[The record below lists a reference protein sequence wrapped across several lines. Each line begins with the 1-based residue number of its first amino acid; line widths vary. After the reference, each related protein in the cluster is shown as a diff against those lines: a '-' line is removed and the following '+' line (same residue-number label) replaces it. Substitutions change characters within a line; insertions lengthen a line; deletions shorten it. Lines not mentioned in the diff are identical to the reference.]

1 MTLTA
6 RFLSW
11 LLPVFVLSASFAAA
25 QFDEEF
31 AEFDEEPEEAEPAVA
46 EPAEA
51 EPAEAEP
58 DDDFSDFDDFVS
70 PEESES
76 ETPSVDAD
84 LSEAEE
90 GTEEENATAS
100 EDEEESDPR
109 DHPSDQH
116 RFRLGNTFLG
126 TTGGFHVPH
135 ALGAPAGTFR
145 VQLSFEFMASNGFL
159 FEEDGHNRVGGALSI
174 SWAIHQMVE
183 VYASLA
189 NYATSNTSE
198 FPNLLIVLGD
208 LDLGVKVGVPVSD
221 TVSVGGDLGF
231 LLPTG
236 TGLGPAFGSLGV
248 RLRANATIDL
258 RGKPDPTP
266 FIARFSLGYTF
277 DRSENLIEADENRRY
292 DRLPDALERGDETR
306 HLITRAERNALSIDR
321 TDFFNIGIGLEA
333 PIEIGDDMLLSP
345 ILEYNLGVPV
355 NRQGYVCPFIP
366 SEPGGEDPRPGDDS
380 CLDKIGFSAFP
391 QTLTLGARFLPPVRG
406 LQIHAALDVGLTGRG
421 GDVAVRELS
430 QTAPWKLWIG
440 LAYAHDARAAQIP
453 PPVFREVDVSVE
465 VPAPEPPGGR
475 ILGRV
480 LGMEGDTPIAD
491 ATIRFMEPAM
501 TSLRGGGDGTF
512 NSYRFPPG
520 TVRMTLEGAGH
531 NPGTCEA
538 TIPEEGGD
546 QEVVC
551 RLQRA
556 LVAVEEDSVVIL
568 EQIQFAFDSHEILEE
583 SFGLMGQIASAL
595 RDHPEIRVV
604 EIQGHTDDQGNDQY
618 NATLSQRRAE
628 SVQTWLSENG
638 IEAGRLRARGY
649 GEIAPLVRDTTDEA
663 RARNR
668 RVEFR
673 IMERSE

>member
-6 RFLSW
+6 RFLSL
-11 LLPVFVLSASFAAA
+11 LLPVFLLSASLAEA

-31 AEFDEEPEEAEPAVA
+31 AEFDEEP
-46 EPAEA
+46 AEA
-51 EPAEAEP
+51 EPVDDPPA
-58 DDDFSDFDDFVS
+58 DDFSDFDDF
-70 PEESES
+70 ESDDAS
-76 ETPSVDAD
+76 ETETTTTLEED
-84 LSEAEE
+84 LEALETEVE
-90 GTEEENATAS
+90 GD
-100 EDEEESDPR
+100 DEEEGDHEENEADEEASDPR

-116 RFRLGNTFLG
+116 RFRLGNTFTG

-145 VQLSFEFMASNGFL
+145 VQLSLEFMAKNGFL
-159 FEEDGHNRVGGALSI
+159 FEDDNHSRVGGALSI
-174 SWAIHQMVE
+174 SWAVHEMVE

-189 NYATSNTSE
+189 SYATSNTSE

-208 LDLGVKVGVPVSD
+208 VDLGVKVGTSISD
-221 TVSVGGDLGF
+221 TVSIGGDLGL

-236 TGLGPAFGSLGV
+236 TGLGPAFDSLGL
-248 RLRANATIDL
+248 RLRANATVDL
-258 RGKPDPTP
+258 RGKPDPVP

-321 TDFFNIGIGLEA
+321 TDFLNIGIGLEA
-333 PIEIGDDMLLSP
+333 PIEIGEDMMLSP
-345 ILEYNLGVPV
+345 ILEYSLNVPV
-355 NRQGYVCPFIP
+355 NRQDYICPFIP
-366 SEPGGEDPRPGDDS
+366 SEPGSSDPRPGDDS
-380 CLDKIGFSAFP
+380 CLVQEGFSAFP
-391 QTLTLGARFLPPVRG
+391 QTLTLGARFLPAVRG
-406 LQIHAALDVGLTGRG
+406 LQIHAALDVGLTGRSG
-421 GDVAVRELS
+421 SVAVRELS

-440 LAYAHDARAAQIP
+440 LAYAHDARAPQIP
-453 PPVFREVDVSVE
+453 PPVFREVDVEVE
-465 VPAPEPPGGR
+465 VPAPEAPGGR

-480 LGMEGDTPIAD
+480 LATEGDAPIAD
-491 ATIRFMEPAM
+491 ATIRFTDPSM
-501 TSLRGGGDGTF
+501 TALRATPEGTF

-520 TVRMTLEGAGH
+520 TVRMMIEGSGH
-531 NPGTCEA
+531 NPGACEV

-546 QEVVC
+546 QEVIC
-551 RLQRA
+551 RLERA

-568 EQIQFAFDSHEILEE
+568 EQIQFAFDSDEILEE

-595 RDHPEIRVV
+595 SSHPEIRVV
-604 EIQGHTDDQGNDQY
+604 EIQGHTDDQGDDQY
-618 NATLSQRRAE
+618 NAGLSQRRAE
-628 SVQTWLSENG
+628 SVQAWLTENG

-649 GEIAPLVRDTTDEA
+649 GEIAPLIRDTTDEA
-663 RARNR
+663 RAANR

>member
-6 RFLSW
+6 RFLRW
-11 LLPVFVLSASFAAA
+11 LLPTIILSSSLAGA
-25 QFDEEF
+25 QFDDEF
-31 AEFDEEPEEAEPAVA
+31 AEFEDEPADAEAVA
-46 EPAEA
+46 E
-51 EPAEAEP
+51 EPASGES
-58 DDDFSDFDDFVS
+58 DDEFGDFDDFGT
-70 PEESES
+70 EGTESEAS
-76 ETPSVDAD
+76 ETTLDAD
-84 LSEAEE
+84 LEEAEAE
-90 GTEEENATAS
+90 SEEEPAADDD
-100 EDEEESDPR
+100 DEQETDPR

-116 RFRLGNTFLG
+116 RFRLGNTFGG

-145 VQLSFEFMASNGFL
+145 VQLSLEFMAKNGFL
-159 FEEDGHNRVGGALSI
+159 FEDDNHSRVGGALSL
-174 SWAIHQMVE
+174 SWAVHQMVE

-189 NYATSNTSE
+189 SYATSNTSE

-208 LDLGVKVGVPVSD
+208 VDLGVKVGAPVSD
-221 TVSVGGDLGF
+221 TVSLGGDLGF

-236 TGLGPAFGSLGV
+236 TGLGPAFGSLGL

-266 FIARFSLGYTF
+266 FIARFSVGYTF
-277 DRSENLIEADENRRY
+277 DRSENLIEADEDRRY
-292 DRLPDALERGDETR
+292 NRLPDARVRGDETR

-333 PIEIGDDMLLSP
+333 PIEIGEEMMLSP
-345 ILEYNLGVPV
+345 ILEYSLGVPV
-355 NRQGYVCPFIP
+355 NRQDYVCPFIA
-366 SEPGGEDPRPGDDS
+366 SEPGGTEPREGDDS
-380 CLDKIGFSAFP
+380 CLDQEGFSAFP

-406 LQIHAALDVGLTGRG
+406 LQIHAALDVGLTGRSR
-421 GDVAVRELS
+421 DVAVRELS

-440 LAYAHDARAAQIP
+440 LAYAHDARAAQVP
-453 PPVFREVDVSVE
+453 PPVFQEVEVPVE
-465 VPAPEPPGGR
+465 VPAAEPPGGR
-475 ILGRV
+475 ILGRIV
-480 LGMEGDTPIAD
+480 GTEDAPIPD
-491 ATIRFMEPAM
+491 ATIRFTDPTM
-501 TSLRGGGDGTF
+501 TALRGTPEGTF

-520 TVRMTLEGAGH
+520 TVRMLIEGQGH
-531 NPGTCEA
+531 NPAACEA

-546 QEVVC
+546 QEVLC
-551 RLQRA
+551 RLERA

-628 SVQTWLSENG
+628 SVQAWLTENG
-638 IEAGRLRARGY
+638 IEAARLRARGY

-663 RARNR
+663 RALNR

>member
-6 RFLSW
+6 RFLSL
-11 LLPVFVLSASFAAA
+11 LLPIFLLSGSLAAA

-31 AEFDEEPEEAEPAVA
+31 AEFEDEPVEEEPVEEAATT
-46 EPAEA
+46 
-51 EPAEAEP
+51 
-58 DDDFSDFDDFVS
+58 DDDFSDFDEFEAED
-70 PEESES
+70 
-76 ETPSVDAD
+76 ETATSVDAD
-84 LSEAEE
+84 LEEVEADAEVVEEAEE
-90 GTEEENATAS
+90 EEEEAG
-100 EDEEESDPR
+100 DPR
-109 DHPSDQH
+109 DLPSDQH
-116 RFRLGNTFLG
+116 RFRLGNTFAG

-145 VQLSFEFMASNGFL
+145 VQLSLEFSAKNGFL
-159 FEEDGHNRVGGALSI
+159 FEDDGHSRVGGGLSI
-174 SWAIHQMVE
+174 SWAVHEMVE

-189 NYATSNTSE
+189 SYATSNTSE

-208 LDLGVKVGVPVSD
+208 LDLGVKVGLPISD

-236 TGLGPAFGSLGV
+236 TGLGPAFDSLGL

-258 RGKPDPTP
+258 RGKPDPVP

-321 TDFFNIGIGLEA
+321 TDFLNIGIGLEA
-333 PIEIGDDMLLSP
+333 PIEIGEDMMLSP
-345 ILEYNLGVPV
+345 ILEYSLNVPV
-355 NRQGYVCPFIP
+355 NRQDYICPFIP
-366 SEPGGEDPRPGDDS
+366 SEPGSSDPRPGDDS
-380 CLDKIGFSAFP
+380 CLVQEGFSAFP

-406 LQIHAALDVGLTGRG
+406 LQIHAALDVGLTGRSG
-421 GDVAVRELS
+421 SVAVRELS

-453 PPVFREVDVSVE
+453 PPVFREVDVQVE
-465 VPAPEPPGGR
+465 VPAPEAPGGR

-480 LGMEGDTPIAD
+480 LATEGDAPIAD
-491 ATIRFMEPAM
+491 ATIRFMDPVM
-501 TSLRGGGDGTF
+501 TSLRATPEGTF

-520 TVRMTLEGAGH
+520 TIRMTIEGAGH
-531 NPGTCEA
+531 NPGACEVA
-538 TIPEEGGD
+538 IPEEGGD

-551 RLQRA
+551 RLERA

-583 SFGLMGQIASAL
+583 SFGLMGQIAAAL
-595 RDHPEIRVV
+595 SGHPEIRVV

-628 SVQTWLSENG
+628 SVQAWLSENG
-638 IEAGRLRARGY
+638 IDAARLRARGY

-663 RARNR
+663 RAANR

>member
-6 RFLSW
+6 RFLS
-11 LLPVFVLSASFAAA
+11 LLFPVFLLSASFAAA

-31 AEFDEEPEEAEPAVA
+31 AEFDEEP
-46 EPAEA
+46 AEA
-51 EPAEAEP
+51 EPVEAERT
-58 DDDFSDFDDFVS
+58 DDFSDFDEFEVAQAAERTS
-70 PEESES
+70 V
-76 ETPSVDAD
+76 ETDLDEVETDAD
-84 LSEAEE
+84 ADESSEAED
-90 GTEEENATAS
+90 EE
-100 EDEEESDPR
+100 DDVEEESDPR
-109 DHPSDQH
+109 DHPSDRH
-116 RFRLGNTFLG
+116 RFRLGNTFAG
-126 TTGGFHVPH
+126 TTGGFYVPH
-135 ALGAPAGTFR
+135 ALGAPAGTF
-145 VQLSFEFMASNGFL
+145 L
-159 FEEDGHNRVGGALSI
+159 FEDDHHSRVGGTLSI
-174 SWAIHQMVE
+174 SWAVHEMVE

-189 NYATSNTSE
+189 SYATSNTSE

-208 LDLGVKVGVPVSD
+208 VDLGVKVGVPVSD

-236 TGLGPAFGSLGV
+236 TGLGPAFDSLGL
-248 RLRANATIDL
+248 RLRANATVDL
-258 RGKPDPTP
+258 RGKPDPVP

-321 TDFFNIGIGLEA
+321 TDFLNIGVGLEA
-333 PIEIGDDMLLSP
+333 PIEIGEDMLLSP
-345 ILEYNLGVPV
+345 ILEYSLNVPV
-355 NRQGYVCPFIP
+355 NRQDYVCPFVP
-366 SEPGGEDPRPGDDS
+366 SSPGSTEPRAGDDS
-380 CLDKIGFSAFP
+380 CLVQEGFSAFP

-406 LQIHAALDVGLTGRG
+406 LQIHAALDVGLTGRSSA
-421 GDVAVRELS
+421 VAVRELS

-440 LAYAHDARAAQIP
+440 LAYAHDARAAQVL
-453 PPVFREVDVSVE
+453 PPVLREVDVAVE

-480 LGMEGDTPIAD
+480 LATEGDLPIAD
-491 ATIRFMEPAM
+491 ATIRFMDPVM
-501 TSLRGGGDGTF
+501 TSLRGTTEGTF

-520 TVRMTLEGAGH
+520 TVRMIIEGSGH
-531 NPGTCEA
+531 NPGACEA

-546 QEVVC
+546 QELVC
-551 RLQRA
+551 RLERA

-568 EQIQFAFDSHEILEE
+568 EQIQFAFDSAEILEE

-595 RDHPEIRVV
+595 SGHPEIRVV

-628 SVQTWLSENG
+628 SVQAWLTENG
-638 IEAGRLRARGY
+638 IDAARLRARGY
-649 GEIAPLVRDTTDEA
+649 GEIAPLIRDTTEEA
-663 RARNR
+663 RAANR

>member
-6 RFLSW
+6 RFLS
-11 LLPVFVLSASFAAA
+11 LVLPVFVLSASIAAA

-31 AEFDEEPEEAEPAVA
+31 AEFED

-51 EPAEAEP
+51 EPVEAEP
-58 DDDFSDFDDFVS
+58 ATDDFSDFDEFES
-70 PEESES
+70 EETSES
-76 ETPSVDAD
+76 ETETTVEADLEDAD
-84 LSEAEE
+84 GEPAEE
-90 GTEEENATAS
+90 EVET
-100 EDEEESDPR
+100 DPR
-109 DHPSDQH
+109 DHPSDLR

-145 VQLSFEFMASNGFL
+145 VQLSLEFMAKNGFL
-159 FEEDGHNRVGGALSI
+159 FEEDGHSRVGGGLSI
-174 SWAIHQMVE
+174 SWAVHEMVE
-183 VYASLA
+183 VYGSLA
-189 NYATSNTSE
+189 SYATSNTSE

-208 LDLGVKVGVPVSD
+208 LDVGVKVGVPLSD

-236 TGLGPAFGSLGV
+236 SGLGPAFGSLGL

-258 RGKPDPTP
+258 RGKPDPKP

-321 TDFFNIGIGLEA
+321 TDFLNIGIGLEA
-333 PIEIGDDMLLSP
+333 PLEIGDDMVLSP
-345 ILEYNLGVPV
+345 ILEYALGVPV

-366 SEPGGEDPRPGDDS
+366 SEPGGSEPRAGDDS
-380 CLDKIGFSAFP
+380 CLEQEGFSSFP

-406 LQIHAALDVGLTGRG
+406 LQIHAALDVGLTGRS

-440 LAYAHDARAAQIP
+440 LAYAHDARSPQVP
-453 PPVFREVDVSVE
+453 PPVFREVDVSVD
-465 VPAPEPPGGR
+465 VPAPELPGGR

-480 LGMEGDTPIAD
+480 LATVGDAPIAD
-491 ATIRFMEPAM
+491 ATIRFMEPSM
-501 TSLRGGGDGTF
+501 TSLRGAADGTF

-520 TVRMTLEGAGH
+520 TIRMTIDGAGH
-531 NPGTCEA
+531 NAGACEA

-551 RLQRA
+551 RLERA

-583 SFGLMGQIASAL
+583 SFGLMGQIATAL
-595 RDHPEIRVV
+595 REHAEIRVV

-628 SVQTWLSENG
+628 SVQAWLSENG
-638 IEAGRLRARGY
+638 VEAGRLRARGY

-663 RARNR
+663 RAANR